1 MCQAWQRK
9 KDSNDSNSPW
19 HPSFSRLK
27 AGSQASSPGEL
38 TGGLQAKRLRVAL
51 PWPGPT
57 SGKGLIQPTR
67 SWAWFLGGAELALWG
82 RAGAPTHA
90 AGEKAALPPSPRPA
104 SHDSWVAWTSGCG
117 RQPQGGWGPGPA
129 HPPSSARAACPGPA
143 RVQSRQGPYHSDLFS
158 WQWLPGL
165 GQVSPGCPA
174 KAQVAVGSDAASS
187 ALPTF
192 AHTVPLPQLGSL
204 STALLSNSNP
214 AFTTLLKWHR
224 PQEASRLPQK
234 ELV

>member
-90 AGEKAALPPSPRPA
+90 AGEKAALPPPLGQPAMTPGWPGHQGVGDSPREAGGPA
-104 SHDSWVAWTSGCG
+104 QHTLPLLLGLRVLAQLACKAARVRTTLTSFPGSGC
-117 RQPQGGWGPGPA
+117 QGWVRSAWVVLPKHRWPWGQMQ
-129 HPPSSARAACPGPA
+129 R
-143 RVQSRQGPYHSDLFS
+143 
-158 WQWLPGL
+158 
-165 GQVSPGCPA
+165 
-174 KAQVAVGSDAASS
+174 
-187 ALPTF
+187 
-192 AHTVPLPQLGSL
+192 PLPSPPLH
-204 STALLSNSNP
+204 
-214 AFTTLLKWHR
+214 TLCPFH
-224 PQEASRLPQK
+224 S
-234 ELV
+234 

>member
-90 AGEKAALPPSPRPA
+90 AGEKAALPPPLGPVGQ
-104 SHDSWVAWTSGCG
+104 HPHPPHPPHC
-117 RQPQGGWGPGPA
+117 GPGPPL
-129 HPPSSARAACPGPA
+129 HPQQP
-143 RVQSRQGPYHSDLFS
+143 
-158 WQWLPGL
+158 
-165 GQVSPGCPA
+165 
-174 KAQVAVGSDAASS
+174 
-187 ALPTF
+187 
-192 AHTVPLPQLGSL
+192 
-204 STALLSNSNP
+204 
-214 AFTTLLKWHR
+214 
-224 PQEASRLPQK
+224 
-234 ELV
+234 